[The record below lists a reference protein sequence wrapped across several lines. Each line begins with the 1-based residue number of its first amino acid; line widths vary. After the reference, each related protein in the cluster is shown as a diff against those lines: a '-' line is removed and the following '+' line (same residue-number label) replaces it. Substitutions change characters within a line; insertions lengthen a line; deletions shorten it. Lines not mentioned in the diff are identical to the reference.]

1 MSFVRRLQQSD
12 ADWLVTKQTQY
23 SHMQHYRY
31 VPFVLFWYID
41 NERCS
46 NENTCDWQTATP
58 WENSTHVWDK
68 ILESLHNFW
77 TLRIL
82 VILEDP
88 RHDDN
93 ECQRDTKPHLM
104 QADTADI
111 TRHQFRL
118 SPTDISN
125 YPPYGVWKG
134 ILFAVF
140 FAVSSYRYLGDSG
153 TDRCGILHDG
163 THMSSPLFGVS
174 PRIPKIDNFG
184 PLKTNIL

>member
-41 NERCS
+41 NERCF

-58 WENSTHVWDK
+58 WENSTHVWNK

-82 VILEDP
+82 VILEDA

-104 QADTADI
+104 QANTADI
-111 TRHQFRL
+111 TRHQFCL

-140 FAVSSYRYLGDSG
+140 CSVQLQISRRQWHWSMWNLAWWYTYVFSPFW
-153 TDRCGILHDG
+153 GIPG
-163 THMSSPLFGVS
+163 
-174 PRIPKIDNFG
+174 IPKIDNFG